1 MRFLRDASE
10 RTFTWLYG
18 LIVGTAAF
26 VYVTGGAIINP
37 TNRDWLMRSC
47 LARH

>member
-1 MRFLRDASE
+1 MRVLHDGSE
-10 RTFTWLYG
+10 RTFSWLYG

-37 TNRDWLMRSC
+37 MNRDWLTFNC
-47 LARH
+47 LAQH